1 MAGIFIF
8 DGMSEVL
15 FKQFFPLCAIAPTPK
30 AVQTLQPL
38 CQTQRITLFVPSD
51 LQAEFSDVTPYSE
64 KLSIHLGKIW
74 SQYQG
79 IIFVMA
85 TGAVV
90 RLIAPLLS
98 DKSSDP
104 AVVVMDE
111 KGETIISLCGGHQG
125 GGEALSRLVAQQL
138 GGTAILTGASAS
150 LQLPGIDLLGT
161 PFGWRRGKGD
171 WTGVARA
178 IAHQKSVQVL
188 QNVGSTLWQHHLPT
202 HHTFQFEAEG
212 TQAKA
217 AVIITEREEPL
228 NDSIPQVLWH
238 PRVLWVGIGC
248 ERGTPEKVIENAL
261 TETLQNYG
269 LASGAIAGLATIALK
284 ADEAG
289 ILNLAAAQNYPL
301 QIYSA
306 ETLNAMTVPTPS
318 AVVAQEV
325 GTASVAEASALKAAQ
340 TDQLIVKKQIFKS
353 DQGAVTIAIARSQ
366 TEFIG
371 NTGELY
377 LIGTGPGDL
386 NQITPFARTPITKAD
401 VVIGYSLYLDLIQPL
416 LRPGQIIERYAITEE
431 KKRAERAIELA
442 NWGLKVAVVSSGDI
456 GIYGMG
462 GLVFEELTH
471 QDWDGQNPSIVVC
484 PGITAMQAA
493 AAKVGAPL
501 MHDFCAVSLSDLL
514 TPWEVIEKRLTA
526 AAQGDFITALYNPRS
541 RTRTEHIKVA
551 QSIFSEHRP
560 PDTPVAL
567 VRSVSRAD
575 EQVTLTHLKEML
587 DHPIDMLTVV
597 IIGNRTTRNYQG
609 WMMTPRGY
617 YPNTVS

>member
-15 FKQFFPLCAIAPTPK
+15 LESFLPLCAIAPTPA
-30 AVQTLQPL
+30 AVRTLQPL
-38 CQTQRITLFVPSD
+38 CQNEGITLFVPSD
-51 LQAEFSDVTPYSE
+51 LQADFSQVTPYSE
-64 KLSIHLGKIW
+64 SLSIHLRKIW
-74 SQYQG
+74 SQYRG

-90 RLIAPLLS
+90 RLIAPLLR
-98 DKSSDP
+98 DKRSDP
-104 AVVVMDE
+104 AVAVMDE
-111 KGETIISLCGGHQG
+111 GGENIISLCGGHQG
-125 GGEALSRLVAQQL
+125 GGEALSRLVAQHL
-138 GGTAILTGASAS
+138 GGKAILTGASAS
-150 LQLPGIDLLGT
+150 LQLPGIDILGT

-171 WTGVARA
+171 WTAVSRA
-178 IAHQKSVQVL
+178 IAHQKPVQVL
-188 QNVGSTLWQHHLPT
+188 QKVGTTLWQHHLPA
-202 HHTFQFEAEG
+202 HHTFQFEEQG
-212 TQAKA
+212 TDAKA
-217 AVIITEREEPL
+217 MVLITDREEPL
-228 NDSIPQVLWH
+228 DETIPQVQWH

-248 ERGTPEKVIENAL
+248 ERGTPQTMIEKAL

-269 LASGAIAGLATIALK
+269 LAQGAIAGLATIELK

-289 ILNLAAAQNYPL
+289 IVNLAAGQNLPL

-306 ETLNAMTVPTPS
+306 EKLKAITVPNPS

-340 TDQLIVKKQIFKS
+340 TDHLVVNKQIFKS

-366 TEFIG
+366 TELIG

-386 NQITPFARTPITKAD
+386 NQITPFARAAITKAD
-401 VVIGYSLYLDLIQPL
+401 GVIGYSLYLDLIQPL
-416 LRPGQIIERYAITEE
+416 LRPGQIIEQYAITEE

-442 NWGLKVAVVSSGDI
+442 NWGLKIAVVSSGDI

-471 QDWDGQNPSIVVC
+471 QDWDGQHPSIVVC

-551 QSIFSEHRP
+551 QSIFSDHRLP
-560 PDTPVAL
+560 HTPVAL
-567 VRSVSRAD
+567 VRSVSRKD
-575 EQVTLTHLKEML
+575 EQVTLTTLEEML
-587 DHPIDMLTVV
+587 NHPIDMLTVV

-617 YPNTVS
+617 Y